1 MSKIQ
6 EVGVWCS
13 IPRWAWSLRGRVRR
27 VGLMTISLLC
37 LLGVD
42 DSLAAASSIPLWTE
56 GTENSAVLPALD
68 QLNDALM
75 TMTQRLLP
83 AVVSLRV
90 SRDAASAEL
99 PKNHPALP
107 QDTPMYG
114 TGSGF
119 IIRSDGLILTNHH
132 VVEGGTSIEILFY
145 NGDQHVAKVLG
156 VDPLGDLAL
165 LRIATETPLP
175 VAPLGHSAALRVG
188 EFVVAIGSPFG
199 FEHTVTFGIV
209 SGTRRHLLHSGVVG
223 GFIQTDASI
232 HTGNSGG
239 PLVNMRGEV
248 VGVNTATVGRG
259 ELGFAIPIDAVKT
272 VLPMLYHGIAPER
285 GWLGVQIRP
294 LDADKAQTLGLT
306 AQRGVYVHDVL
317 QDQPAQRAGIQVG
330 DVITGF
336 DGTTVSNPFDLQ
348 RVVSATPVG
357 KTVQVEVYRKRTV
370 HRVELTVG
378 AMPPQESK
386 VSPTR

>member
-1 MSKIQ
+1 MSK
-6 EVGVWCS
+6 VHVMRVWCGA
-13 IPRWAWSLRGRVRR
+13 PRWVRSVHGLVWH
-27 VGLMTISLLC
+27 VGLLTMSLIG
-37 LLGVD
+37 LLGID
-42 DSLAAASSIPLWTE
+42 CSLAAEPLVPLWTE
-56 GTENSAVLPALD
+56 RSAHNPTLPALD

-75 TMTQRLLP
+75 TVTNRLLP
-83 AVVSLRV
+83 AVVSIRV
-90 SRDAASAEL
+90 LSDTPGTEL

-132 VVEGGTSIEILFY
+132 VVENGVSIEVLLY
-145 NGDQHVAKVLG
+145 NGDRRIAKVLG
-156 VDPLGDLAL
+156 TDPLGDLAL
-165 LRIATETPLP
+165 LRIEAGEPFPT
-175 VAPLGHSAALRVG
+175 AALGSSSTLRVG
-188 EFVVAIGSPFG
+188 EFVVAMGSPFG

-209 SGTRRHLLHSGVVG
+209 SGTRRHLLRSGVVG

-232 HTGNSGG
+232 NTGNSGG

-248 VGVNTATVGRG
+248 VGVNTAMVGRG

-272 VLPMLYHGIAPER
+272 ILPTLYHGVVPER

-294 LDADKAQTLGLT
+294 LDAEKAQTLGLT
-306 AQRGVYVHDVL
+306 ASRGVYVHDVL

-330 DVITGF
+330 DVIIGF
-336 DGTTVSNPFDLQ
+336 DGTTVGNPFDLQ

-357 KTVQVEVYRKRTV
+357 KTVQVEVYRKRAV
-370 HRVELTVG
+370 HMVELTVG
-378 AMPPQESK
+378 AMPLRQ
-386 VSPTR
+386 